1 MKIKHKLL
9 ASFLIATLV
18 PVLVVALFT
27 IRNVT
32 EEARVQFEES
42 SSLDV
47 KLVNNTFETLFD
59 SVNHTVSAMA
69 DYAAVRDTE
78 SGELT
83 TYFGAPRKPG
93 ATATANGGRE
103 KQIFDYFSGIGNNP
117 NFGYVYMGDVQ
128 GGYVEWPGTADY
140 GDWDP
145 RGRPWFTLGKD
156 ANFQLTRLDGYY
168 WEPDDAVYV
177 SVIKAFKD
185 QAGQFAGVVAT
196 DVSLKALTDMVQKIR
211 FGETGFLM
219 LVESSG
225 TLLVDGH
232 QPKNNFKK
240 LSELSGE
247 HFSAIAQKD
256 NGVIE
261 VTIDGVDY
269 LANVFTRG
277 QVEVVIRPARC

>member
-83 TYFGAPRKPG
+83 TYFGAPQARRNRHGQRGP
-93 ATATANGGRE
+93 RE
-103 KQIFDYFSGIGNNP
+103 TD
-117 NFGYVYMGDVQ
+117 
-128 GGYVEWPGTADY
+128 
-140 GDWDP
+140 
-145 RGRPWFTLGKD
+145 L
-156 ANFQLTRLDGYY
+156 RL
-168 WEPDDAVYV
+168 
-177 SVIKAFKD
+177 
-185 QAGQFAGVVAT
+185 
-196 DVSLKALTDMVQKIR
+196 
-211 FGETGFLM
+211 
-219 LVESSG
+219 
-225 TLLVDGH
+225 LLRH
-232 QPKNNFKK
+232 
-240 LSELSGE
+240 
-247 HFSAIAQKD
+247 
-256 NGVIE
+256 
-261 VTIDGVDY
+261 
-269 LANVFTRG
+269 R
-277 QVEVVIRPARC
+277 